1 MLLAATACGTP
12 RPQGPAPELV
22 RRLDA
27 ADALVRAGCL
37 DCLLSAFREYDT
49 LEATPGLEARASAGT
64 FRAAVLIGVR
74 ERELGL
80 PDDGYLPRAGSLI
93 PPESATDTATLQT
106 ALDAADTIPTRAASS
121 SGAQDDE
128 QLARAQRGRQKF
140 KAWLAALHPQ
150 ISTDPVIAYIWL
162 SLNCAYNTPTRER
175 AAQWKGELTMW
186 DGVPLLDFRTATCG
200 GIDAATLDA
209 LFAAD
214 ARFAELHYYF
224 SLDRTL
230 HGQLRA
236 AGEELRQAYAWR
248 SRWPAVTIAL
258 ANQAL
263 AGEDYGVAARY
274 FDETLAMRPSD
285 PQALLGKLRA
295 LTYIGRYADAIA
307 AADRLISLE
316 RWNLA
321 DARYWRA
328 YDLMQLNRLDEA
340 WDEVRRAETLLVSA
354 DVSKLAG
361 MIAYRQRQLG
371 IARAKFAEAHERD
384 DADCEASFYLGAT
397 LAELSQWAPAHD
409 VLVQTG
415 SCLDAAEARLNA
427 EIETI
432 RGSSDPPERRQS
444 LIQRRTR
451 QIETGRR
458 MRISSW
464 YNLAFAAYNLGE
476 FDAAREYAGKVVDDP
491 QFGVGIQRLLAKMG
505 KSPSA

>member
-1 MLLAATACGTP
+1 VGACGP
-12 RPQGPAPELV
+12 PHPKAPAPELV
-22 RRLDA
+22 RRLDD

-37 DCLLSAFREYDT
+37 DCLLSAFREYDA
-49 LEATPGLEARASAGT
+49 LEVTPGLETRAATGA

-80 PDDGYLPRAGSLI
+80 PDDGYLQQAGSLI
-93 PPESATDTATLQT
+93 PSGVSTDTAALQT
-106 ALDAADTIPTRAASS
+106 ALEAADAIPTRAVGG
-121 SGAQDDE
+121 SGPQDDE
-128 QLARAQRGRQKF
+128 QLARSQRGRQNF
-140 KAWLAALHPQ
+140 GGWLTALHPQ
-150 ISTDPVIAYIWL
+150 ISTDPVVAYIWL
-162 SLNCAYNTPTRER
+162 SLNCEYNTPSRER

-186 DGVPLLDFRTATCG
+186 EGVPLLDFRKATCR
-200 GIDAATLDA
+200 GIDAAALDA

-236 AGEELRQAYAWR
+236 AAEELRQAYAWR

-263 AGEDYGVAARY
+263 AAEDYEVAARY
-274 FDETLAMRPSD
+274 YDETLAILSSD

-295 LTYIGRYADAIA
+295 LTYIGRYVDAIA
-307 AADRLISLE
+307 AADRLISLQ

-328 YDLMQLNRLDEA
+328 YDLMQLNRLEEA
-340 WDEVRRAETLLVSA
+340 WNEVRRAEALLVSA

-361 MIAYRQRQLG
+361 MIAYRQRRLE
-371 IARAKFAEAHERD
+371 IARMKFAEAHERD
-384 DADCEASFYLGAT
+384 DSDCEASFYLGAT
-397 LAELSQWAPAHD
+397 LAELSQWAPAQEI
-409 VLVQTG
+409 LVQTG
-415 SCLDAAEARLNA
+415 ACLDAAEARLNA
-427 EIETI
+427 EIDTI
-432 RGSSDPPERRQS
+432 RGSSDPPDRKQS

-476 FDAAREYAGKVVDDP
+476 LDAAREYAEKVVDDP
-491 QFGVGIQRLLAKMG
+491 QFGAGIQKLLAKMG